1 MYICVMEPGCSIPFG
16 ILRKYISMLI
26 KQDCRN
32 ARIIP
37 IFIKQHDNTY
47 PCQIKEFL
55 ELQFFRKIVFEE
67 ELVECNF
74 TSENY
79 FVAYISFFYDS
90 MLCMP
95 VLFFSILIQIN
106 AIILLNGIK
115 TS

>member
-32 ARIIP
+32 ARVIP

-55 ELQFFRKIVFEE
+55 GLQFFRKIVFEE
-67 ELVECNF
+67 ELVECF
-74 TSENY
+74 FSSENY
-79 FVAYISFFYDS
+79 SIAYIFIFMIVCSV
-90 MLCMP
+90 C
-95 VLFFSILIQIN
+95 LFCFSILIQIN

>member
-1 MYICVMEPGCSIPFG
+1 MQELFQFSLNNM
-16 ILRKYISMLI
+16 
-26 KQDCRN
+26 
-32 ARIIP
+32 IIP
-37 IFIKQHDNTY
+37 THVKLRNFWDYNFYAKY
-47 PCQIKEFL
+47 FL
-55 ELQFFRKIVFEE
+55 SKSLLNAIS
-67 ELVECNF
+67 VEGS
-74 TSENY
+74 SENY